1 MNIHLA
7 FARLA
12 PPGADAAPLP
22 QRASLAARALLAQL
36 LAVTHGMAVL
46 PEIVREAGGRP
57 RFRDAA
63 LPAFSL
69 SHSRDRIGVALGGT
83 TPIGLDI
90 ELPRPR
96 THLTDMADALYSA
109 PERDWMASGPALERF
124 YLLWCIREAAL
135 KAGGH
140 GLAELSRVEVDP
152 AAATLR
158 YPRTPHGQVLAGLH
172 DGCSW
177 ALHAPWPARLH
188 WRDGQAAPIGSPPAV
203 RLRLD
208 CLPAGSGVGQLAADQ

>member
-7 FARLA
+7 FARLV
-12 PPGADAAPLP
+12 PPDADAAPLP
-22 QRASLAARALLAQL
+22 QRASLAARALLARL

-152 AAATLR
+152 AASGRCILPGRRGLR
-158 YPRTPHGQVLAGLH
+158 GGIPTVIGAF
-172 DGCSW
+172 
-177 ALHAPWPARLH
+177 APVAN
-188 WRDGQAAPIGSPPAV
+188 
-203 RLRLD
+203 
-208 CLPAGSGVGQLAADQ
+208 